1 MFKVTPNPPDLDAPD
16 TDPPGSD
23 SVSPYETL
31 DPKKLHAAERALNF
45 YLKPAVTMNNTE
57 RKPGTI
63 YMIAPDV
70 AHETLLVHACE
81 NMASARVMT
90 SCSSSK
96 LVARPSSRWPL
107 GRVTTAM
114 VGLVV
119 VGLSQRCCRLR
130 VSRPFASALAPTPAR
145 FRAGLG

>member
-90 SCSSSK
+90 SN
-96 LVARPSSRWPL
+96 VAASLEGTHRSNVL
-107 GRVTTAM
+107 ALQQIIMLEELAM
-114 VGLVV
+114 NRMLDTFVP
-119 VGLSQRCCRLR
+119 RN
-130 VSRPFASALAPTPAR
+130 
-145 FRAGLG
+145 